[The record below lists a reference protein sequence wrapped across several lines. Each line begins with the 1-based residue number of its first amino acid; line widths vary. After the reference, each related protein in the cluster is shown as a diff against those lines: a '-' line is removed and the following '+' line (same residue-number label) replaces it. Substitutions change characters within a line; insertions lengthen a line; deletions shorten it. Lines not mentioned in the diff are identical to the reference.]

1 MTAGDARAVSTG
13 TDTIVARVEDRVGIV
28 TLNRP
33 HRRNA
38 LHPEMFDAVPQ
49 VLEHFAEAD
58 DVGCVLI
65 TGSGSAFCAGGD
77 VRDGGSSNADVPC
90 GDAEIAARTAQLKRS
105 ARMVELLCQLPKP
118 TLAALPGPAVG
129 AGMSIALSTDLRIAA
144 RSARLIAGWGQ
155 LAFSGDFGGTWFLS
169 RLAGPS
175 RAMEILVDGSP
186 VDSERAL
193 SLGLFNKV
201 VDDTELPAAAMDW
214 AAQIAAGPA
223 STWAAVKAN
232 IRDAQCLPIA
242 PYLDRESERM
252 VRSALSDDHRRAVR
266 AWLKASA
273 AKNKQAHT

>member
-1 MTAGDARAVSTG
+1 MTGGNARAVDTG
-13 TDTIVARVEDRVGIV
+13 TDTIVARVEDRVGVV

-38 LHPEMFDAVPQ
+38 LHPEMAEAVPR

-77 VRDGGSSNADVPC
+77 VRDGELAEAPT
-90 GDAEIAARTAQLKRS
+90 GDAEIAARTAQLKRY
-105 ARMVELLCQLPKP
+105 ARMVELLHQLPKP
-118 TLAALPGPAVG
+118 TLAALPGAAVG

-144 RSARLIAGWGQ
+144 RSARLIPGWGQ

-169 RLAGPS
+169 RLVGPS

-186 VDSERAL
+186 VDSQRAL

-201 VDDTELPAAAMDW
+201 VDDDLPAAAMGW
-214 AAQIAAGPA
+214 AAQIAAGP
-223 STWAAVKAN
+223 TGVWAAVKAN
-232 IRDAQCLPIA
+232 IADAQWLPIA
-242 PYLDRESERM
+242 AALDRESERM

-266 AWLKASA
+266 SWLKANSI
-273 AKNKQAHT
+273 KNKQVQT